1 MFKHYKSNAFLD
13 LLEGEGEQLKHGSL
27 REFSHPLLENESNVI
42 IPNKVRKHID
52 PANEQEISLKFHS
65 TLSTSGKIWHHFQD
79 DLHRYNRRSVFPSGR
94 AYFDCTIKGCKAK
107 VRARY
112 SSKEMF
118 DLEEPVV
125 DKVSLPPLEA
135 HNHPGQA
142 GGKLVEEARRRMKEQ
157 AAKDVEKSIPD
168 IYRDVYDEIMN
179 SCEAKDKEDFRVLCP
194 SLKAVEASLY
204 RHRRDL
210 ITPKALLKGTKLGRK
225 VSTFTHQASSS
236 SGSVK
241 SDEENGIPTF
251 YSKTSSSGKVWHSFE
266 YNLYRFDRKNVT
278 SNGRA
283 YFSCSFQGCKAI
295 LKADYTSKDNC
306 DR

>member
-1 MFKHYKSNAFLD
+1 MRERENS
-13 LLEGEGEQLKHGSL
+13 EQLKYGPL
-27 REFSHPLLENESNVI
+27 PDFSHPLLENK
-42 IPNKVRKHID
+42 PNPILPSRARKHID
-52 PANEQEISLKFHS
+52 PANEQETSLKFHS

-79 DLHRYNRRSVFPSGR
+79 HLHRYNRRSVFPSGR

-157 AAKDVEKSIPD
+157 AAKDLVKSIPD
-168 IYRDVYDEIMN
+168 IYRDVCDEIMN
-179 SCEAKDKEDFRVLCP
+179 RCQAKDGEDFRVLCP

-210 ITPKALLKGTKLGRK
+210 ITPKALLKGTTLGRK
-225 VSTFTHQASSS
+225 VSTFMLKGTKMGRKVSTFTYQASSS

-241 SDEENGIPTF
+241 SD
-251 YSKTSSSGKVWHSFE
+251 
-266 YNLYRFDRKNVT
+266 
-278 SNGRA
+278 
-283 YFSCSFQGCKAI
+283 
-295 LKADYTSKDNC
+295 
-306 DR
+306 